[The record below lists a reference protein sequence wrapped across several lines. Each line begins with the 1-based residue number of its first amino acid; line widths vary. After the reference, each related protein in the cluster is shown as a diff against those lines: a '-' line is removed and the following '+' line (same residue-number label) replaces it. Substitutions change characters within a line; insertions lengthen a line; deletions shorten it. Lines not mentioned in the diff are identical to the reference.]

1 MVNSEATFTYPP
13 TMCFFAGDSLV
24 IPAGV
29 QKFIESKKSTLK
41 TRMDEVA
48 SKAIHDLRIGELSL
62 SSDAAITEQKA
73 DLQTQ
78 LLQETRQRLFG
89 RNVSAWGSVLSVHD
103 ELWFFP
109 NQIRFS

>member
-1 MVNSEATFTYPP
+1 
-13 TMCFFAGDSLV
+13 MCFFAGGDSLV

-41 TRMDEVA
+41 TRMDDVA
-48 SKAIHDLRIGELSL
+48 RKAIRDLKIGDLSL
-62 SSDAAITEQKA
+62 GSTTITEQKA

-78 LLQETRQRLFG
+78 LLQEARQRLFG
-89 RNVSAWGSVLSVHD
+89 RNISAWGSILSVHD

-109 NQIRFS
+109 NQIRLS